1 MSRKKRGFTI
11 IEVVLVLAIAG
22 LIFIMVFIAL
32 PTIQRSQRDTQRKNN
47 LSAIVAAMN
56 SWYTHNAR
64 SVTDI
69 YGNMNKSNGFCTFY
83 KRYVGDEI
91 TDPLTG
97 EAYKVSLW
105 NSTYVTNCKT
115 GEKTNRGEYDSEVHG
130 TRPDLGESDAWAK
143 MQVGDIQYD
152 DGAICEDEYF
162 NDNIGKNKS
171 NGYKTFAFRIKLESG
186 ATLCMDNGY
195 KNK

>member
-32 PTIQRSQRDTQRKNN
+32 PTLQRSQRDTQRKNN

-69 YGNMNKSNGFCTFY
+69 YGNSRQVNHGP
-83 KRYVGDEI
+83 VG
-91 TDPLTG
+91 TATALLVTLG
-97 EAYKVSLW
+97 AGTVAYKV
-105 NSTYVTNCKT
+105 
-115 GEKTNRGEYDSEVHG
+115 R
-130 TRPDLGESDAWAK
+130 
-143 MQVGDIQYD
+143 
-152 DGAICEDEYF
+152 
-162 NDNIGKNKS
+162 KNK
-171 NGYKTFAFRIKLESG
+171 KEKEEA
-186 ATLCMDNGY
+186 
-195 KNK
+195 KN